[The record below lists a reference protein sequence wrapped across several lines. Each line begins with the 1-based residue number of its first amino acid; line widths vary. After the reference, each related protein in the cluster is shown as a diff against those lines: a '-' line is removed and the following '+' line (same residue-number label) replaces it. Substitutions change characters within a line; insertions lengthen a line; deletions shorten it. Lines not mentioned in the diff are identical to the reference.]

1 MQEVGTPIRSFK
13 VGDVIK
19 AKGRF
24 CVVTNTLR
32 KKGMHV
38 IDVLCSDGSSTS
50 WPETA
55 GRSPV
60 LYARVGRGCGLTFEA
75 LNLFVKQL
83 ND

>member
-1 MQEVGTPIRSFK
+1 MQEVGTPIRGFT

-19 AKGRF
+19 AKSRF

-38 IDVLCSDGSSTS
+38 IEVLCSDGSNTS

-55 GRSPV
+55 GGSPV
-60 LYARVGRGCGLTFEA
+60 LYARVGQGCEVTLEA
-75 LNLFVKQL
+75 LNLFLEQL
-83 ND
+83 KD